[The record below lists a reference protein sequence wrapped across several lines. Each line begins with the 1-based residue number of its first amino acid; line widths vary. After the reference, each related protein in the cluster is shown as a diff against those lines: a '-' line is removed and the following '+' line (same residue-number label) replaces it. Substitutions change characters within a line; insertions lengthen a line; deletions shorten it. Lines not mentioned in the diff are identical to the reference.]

1 MSAARHFRRGER
13 TRKSPE
19 YIFEGRQAKFRDSG
33 KLVKPKMKAEFLY
46 EWIPVKAYAGK
57 DKDYFY
63 PQEITDY
70 MKREYRKP
78 HVYRWNIYLRT
89 YEDAKI
95 IYIGETKELCPNRIK
110 GFINPGPSQTTNA
123 RLKKKFESYLESKYQ
138 IRLEICNFSKMMLG
152 AREITSDELERSNI
166 RKLIEAMLIENY
178 KMKGFKI
185 LNSGFE

>member
-1 MSAARHFRRGER
+1 MSTTRHFRRGDR
-13 TRKSPE
+13 KKKSPA
-19 YIFEGRQAKFRDSG
+19 YIFKDGQAKFRDSR
-33 KLVKPKMKAEFLY
+33 KPVKPKIKAEFLY
-46 EWIPVKAYAGK
+46 EWIPVKADK

-63 PQEITDY
+63 PQEITLY

-78 HVYRWNIYLRT
+78 YVYRWNIYQRT

-123 RLKKKFESYLESKYQ
+123 RLKKKFKGYLECNYQ

-152 AREITSDELERSNI
+152 EREITADELQRSNI
-166 RKLIEAMLIENY
+166 RKLIEAMIIENY
-178 KMKGFKI
+178 RIKGFKI